1 LVRLGT
7 AATAVGTIA
16 GLCCLVEYSISCH
29 EFCTLTPIVPSGAA
43 GDVFAGLGVVLL
55 LVSLGSYFGPRF
67 LFYISALAG
76 ASVDVIEILNFSALV
91 SWWVYVTVALATASL
106 ILGILAVRQRSGVS
120 EQANPMNLPVFG

>member
-1 LVRLGT
+1 
-7 AATAVGTIA
+7 
-16 GLCCLVEYSISCH
+16 
-29 EFCTLTPIVPSGAA
+29 
-43 GDVFAGLGVVLL
+43 

-76 ASVDVIEILNFSALV
+76 ASIDVIEILNFTALV
-91 SWWVYVTVALATASL
+91 SWWAYVTVALATASL